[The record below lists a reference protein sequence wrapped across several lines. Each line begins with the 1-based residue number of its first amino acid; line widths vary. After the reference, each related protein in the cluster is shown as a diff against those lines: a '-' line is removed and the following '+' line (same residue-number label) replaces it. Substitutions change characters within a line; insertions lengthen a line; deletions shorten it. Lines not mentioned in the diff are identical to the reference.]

1 MTAPRSCIG
10 QEFAY
15 MEAKIILALTLRK
28 FDFVSMYSGTPF
40 QVYAIT
46 GKPVDGM
53 PMRVSLV
60 T

>member
-1 MTAPRSCIG
+1 MIAPRSCIG

-15 MEAKIILALTLRK
+15 LEAKIILALTLRK
-28 FDFVSMYSGTPF
+28 FDFVSMYPGTPY
-40 QVYAIT
+40 QVYAFT

-53 PMRVSLV
+53 PMQVSLA

>member
-1 MTAPRSCIG
+1 
-10 QEFAY
+10 
-15 MEAKIILALTLRK
+15 MEAKIIMALTLRK

-53 PMRVSLV
+53 PMRVSLAA
-60 T
+60 